1 MTAEELGKIIA
12 RGENLRVKFKSDSY
26 NLPDSALVEA
36 GIDAGGI
43 L

>member
-1 MTAEELGKIIA
+1 MTAEELGKMVV
-12 RGENLRVKFKSDSY
+12 RCEDLRVEFKSDND
-26 NLPDSALVEA
+26 NLPDSALVDA

>member
-12 RGENLRVKFKSDSY
+12 RGENLRVEFKSDRDKPP
-26 NLPDSALVEA
+26 NRARVEM